1 MRAGVGSTDDG
12 ARVEP
17 RIAPLLPIRVVIT
30 AYRRVETGAQ
40 LEFGLLS
47 LFERLFAHHRDE
59 RLDLAILL
67 VDAFDRLHD

>member
-1 MRAGVGSTDDG
+1 MQLA
-12 ARVEP
+12 A
-17 RIAPLLPIRVVIT
+17 
-30 AYRRVETGAQ
+30 VETGAQ

-47 LFERLFAHHRDE
+47 LFERLFPHHRDE